1 MFVSSLRSDIA
12 RLLGAGNTQAAI
24 ARELGIAHATVGY
37 HMRRLAEP
45 VSARVP
51 AAPVPEGATRMHGT
65 REQVA
70 ALIAAGHTRREIAR
84 LLGLTKQ
91 TISYHARRLGAGID
105 ERFARRYD
113 WEMIQ
118 RYYDAGHS
126 ARECCTAFGCSSA
139 SWHEAMR
146 RGALVTRPVAKSLD
160 EILVAGRACNR
171 SYLKH
176 RLIQAG
182 LKQDRCEDCG
192 LETWRDKPLSLS
204 LHHVNGVRDDNRL
217 ENLRLLCPNCH
228 SQTPNFAGRLRRA
241 VTASALP

>member
-1 MFVSSLRSDIA
+1 LVT
-12 RLLGAGNTQAAI
+12 AGNSQAAI

-37 HMRRLAEP
+37 HVRRLAEP
-45 VSARVP
+45 VSPLSP
-51 AAPVPEGATRMHGT
+51 AAPVPDGASRMHDT
-65 REQVA
+65 RQRVA
-70 ALIAAGHTRREIAR
+70 ALIEAGHTRREIAR

-91 TISYHARRLGAGID
+91 TVSYHARRMGAGVD

-113 WEMIQ
+113 WELIQ
-118 RYYDAGHS
+118 RYYDAGHTV
-126 ARECCTAFGCSSA
+126 RECCAAFGCSSA
-139 SWHEAMR
+139 SWHEATR
-146 RGALVTRPVAKSLD
+146 RGALVTRPLAKSLD
-160 EILVAGRACNR
+160 EILVAGRASNR
-171 SYLKH
+171 GYLKQ

-192 LETWRDKPLSLS
+192 LVTWRDKPLSLS

-241 VTASALP
+241 ATAPPLA

>member
-1 MFVSSLRSDIA
+1 
-12 RLLGAGNTQAAI
+12 LLSAGNSQAAI
-24 ARELGIAHATVGY
+24 ARELGVAHATVGY
-37 HMRRLAEP
+37 HLRRLAEP
-45 VSARVP
+45 DSGPAP
-51 AAPVPEGATRMHGT
+51 AAPMPDGATRVHET
-65 REQVA
+65 RRRVA
-70 ALIAAGHTRREIAR
+70 ALLEAGHTRREIAR
-84 LLGLTKQ
+84 LLGVTKQ
-91 TISYHARRLGAGID
+91 TVSYHARRLGAGID

-113 WEMIQ
+113 WELIQ

-126 ARECCTAFGCSSA
+126 ARDCCAAFGCSSA

-171 SYLKH
+171 GYLKQ
-176 RLIQAG
+176 RLIQAD
-182 LKQDRCEDCG
+182 LKQNCCEDCG
-192 LETWRDKPLSLS
+192 LVTWRDKPLSLS

-241 VTASALP
+241 APGPSVA